1 MALLD
6 TYDLNRD
13 AEDLAL
19 ARSTCDFLLRDLR
32 RTEKNGTFCFSYSP
46 LDSSV
51 VYNASMLGA
60 RLLARVYHYTREREL
75 RREAQRAVRFAL
87 DVQNED
93 GSWFY
98 GALPMQQWIDSY
110 HTGYKVEALHDYANY
125 CGDYDV
131 LPNLRRAVHFY
142 RKEFFSENGTPKFYP
157 RSMYPIDIHAPAQG
171 IVTLVRACADLPL
184 AKKVARWTIRHMQ
197 DQQGFFYYKK
207 TRFYTIRVPY
217 MRWSQAWMLYG
228 LSWLLGDS
236 GR

>member
-1 MALLD
+1 
-6 TYDLNRD
+6 
-13 AEDLAL
+13 
-19 ARSTCDFLLRDLR
+19 
-32 RTEKNGTFCFSYSP
+32 
-46 LDSSV
+46 
-51 VYNASMLGA
+51 
-60 RLLARVYHYTREREL
+60 
-75 RREAQRAVRFAL
+75 
-87 DVQNED
+87 
-93 GSWFY
+93 
-98 GALPMQQWIDSY
+98 MQQWIDSY

-157 RSMYPIDIHAPAQG
+157 RSMYPIDIHASAQG
-171 IVTLVRACADLPL
+171 IFTLVRACADLPL

-217 MRWSQAWMLYG
+217 LRWSEAWMLYG

-236 GR
+236 GRWLSRARPVRETRSRGFEPGGNDGDARPRVVMLVSNGFHPDVRVHHEARSLVGNGYRVEV